1 MNNDILKSRSSL
13 GCVSAALNILSLNFS
28 KIFKATWMWVL
39 MASLVAGLS
48 AFIKTPA
55 SDTST
60 TPMAEALWLGLT
72 ILVSIVNILLNTRI
86 ISGVIVMFTNQT
98 QKKAF
103 KKVLMTWVLSLA
115 ITLALGAV
123 IILAQ
128 TGIATFEAVQQLPP
142 TTLIILQSAILCVCM
157 LIVALLLSPF
167 IYSVTK
173 YIVVPDLKF
182 SHIVG
187 SNYHHGL
194 RRLGFLFSTALAMV
208 LIDALI
214 MMLMCIPGIVTN
226 MASNIDQAGVL
237 TGDESGLPTAFPWLN
252 FLSTTLLMI
261 VVGYLM
267 IWGTLVCIYAYGSVE
282 ATCNKLKDTD
292 KSENINNQ

>member
-28 KIFKATWMWVL
+28 KIFNATWMWVL

-55 SDTST
+55 TDTSA

-72 ILVSIVNILLNTRI
+72 IFVSIVNILLNTRI

-103 KKVLMTWVLSLA
+103 KKVLMTWGLSLV
-115 ITLALGAV
+115 ITLAIGVV
-123 IILAQ
+123 IALAQ
-128 TGIATFEAVQQLPP
+128 TGIATFDAVQQLPP

-157 LIVALLLSPF
+157 LIAALLLSPF

-182 SHIVG
+182 SHILG
-187 SNYHHGL
+187 SNYRHGL

-237 TGDESGLPTAFPWLN
+237 AGDESGLPAAFPWLN

-282 ATCNKLKDTD
+282 ATYNKLKDTD